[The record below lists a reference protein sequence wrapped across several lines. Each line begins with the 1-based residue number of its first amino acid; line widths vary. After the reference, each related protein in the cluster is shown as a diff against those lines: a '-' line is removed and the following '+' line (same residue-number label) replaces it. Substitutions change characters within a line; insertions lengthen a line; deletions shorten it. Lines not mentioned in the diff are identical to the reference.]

1 MAQESGRRKAPRRVA
16 PRRVDEGRLLQGGW
30 CQAIGVRSTV
40 THSEVE
46 YLEVAIWMSITKRH
60 QAARPVFLASTEE
73 VARRRAAAPATG
85 SASSRW
91 LAPDSE
97 VAPILSRS
105 TSLPWEH
112 RKSIEKA
119 LECQGWP
126 DMVLMK
132 TCWKMVVTQ
141 VYWMNYRDV
150 LHLTMTD
157 MQDTQD
163 LKSVKHTLHNLQGYM
178 DYVNIA
184 DVNALEPCN
193 TLQHTLKAQILECVE
208 EVNALTA
215 QIEAKTL
222 EALQD

>member
-1 MAQESGRRKAPRRVA
+1 M
-16 PRRVDEGRLLQGGW
+16 
-30 CQAIGVRSTV
+30 